1 MRHGR
6 VECHAVNELL
16 RKSLHAHD
24 ETDEFLPKH
33 KWRISHDA
41 QHKSV
46 NGEKTVQLLAKA
58 TMTGARTTQ
67 QPRVRC
73 NVIKNRVYATKLERV
88 LTSKDARARAA
99 KKTKLLTTISLAC
112 RKKLFKHL
120 STRTGGE
127 KHEWKKLKCFYFSAR
142 FPARKAKR
150 KSDPP
155 PTLARKIG
163 KLCLSALLAWSFY
176 FLINAFRIRVIAGCV
191 LETPAGP
198 GRRSQMIRNDEKAGK
213 ENWKLF
219 SARHAKWKVF
229 FAFTWYAVRA
239 LIGFIHQ
246 MIW

>member
-1 MRHGR
+1 M
-6 VECHAVNELL
+6 NE
-16 RKSLHAHD
+16 
-24 ETDEFLPKH
+24 
-33 KWRISHDA
+33 
-41 QHKSV
+41 
-46 NGEKTVQLLAKA
+46 EKTVQLLAKA

-120 STRTGGE
+120 STRTGGG
-127 KHEWKKLKCFYFSAR
+127 KHEWKQLKCFYFSAR

-163 KLCLSALLAWSFY
+163 KLCLRSPCLK
-176 FLINAFRIRVIAGCV
+176 FLFLNKCFPHQSYSRVRVRDTCWAG
-191 LETPAGP
+191 
-198 GRRSQMIRNDEKAGK
+198 
-213 ENWKLF
+213 
-219 SARHAKWKVF
+219 
-229 FAFTWYAVRA
+229 
-239 LIGFIHQ
+239 
-246 MIW
+246 